1 VAEQRHFREYLTC
14 TIKIYVLAGDKKVK
28 GEIIM
33 EKIIMIF
40 AAVRLVMLVI
50 TVAKALVIQDE

>member
-1 VAEQRHFREYLTC
+1 
-14 TIKIYVLAGDKKVK
+14 
-28 GEIIM
+28 M